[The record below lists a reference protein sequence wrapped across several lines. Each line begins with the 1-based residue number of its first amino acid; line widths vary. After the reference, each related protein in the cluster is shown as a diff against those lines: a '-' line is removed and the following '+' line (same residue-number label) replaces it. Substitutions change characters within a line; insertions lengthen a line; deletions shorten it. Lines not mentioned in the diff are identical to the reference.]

1 MKLTLLA
8 IFIFFGQQVFS
19 QSSDFILFKK
29 NNRTIG
35 SYYTG
40 NNIAFTNKDG
50 NYIEAKITDI
60 KHDTLFLRQFIVQQV
75 PTNFGVYILDTVG
88 SYRYQ
93 YHYNQIKAIGRTG
106 RKFNTSA
113 SGAALFGGGAV
124 LAIASG
130 VVYLA
135 DRNKFS
141 PQLLVASVAL
151 GGIGYLMTKFGGKG
165 MIIGKRYSLVYV
177 DVLNNKKP

>member
-1 MKLTLLA
+1 MKLSIIT
-8 IFIFFGQQVFS
+8 IFIFLGQHLFS
-19 QSSDFILFKK
+19 QSADFILFKK
-29 NNRTIG
+29 KNRTIG

-40 NNIAFTNKDG
+40 NNIGFTNKDG

-60 KHDTLFLRQFIVQQV
+60 KNDTLYLRQFIVQQV

-106 RKFNTSA
+106 RKFNTSS
-113 SGAALFGGGAV
+113 SGAALMGGGIV
-124 LAIASG
+124 LAIASA
-130 VVYLA
+130 VVYVA

-141 PQLLVASVAL
+141 PQLLVASVGL

-165 MIIGKRYSLVYV
+165 MIIGKKYSLVYV
-177 DVLNNKKP
+177 DVIKNKKP

>member
-1 MKLTLLA
+1 MKLSILTIL
-8 IFIFFGQQVFS
+8 IFLVQNLFS
-19 QSSDFILFKK
+19 QSADFILFKK
-29 NNRTIG
+29 KNRTIG

-106 RKFNTSA
+106 RKFNTSG
-113 SGAALFGGGAV
+113 SGAALMGGGIV
-124 LAIASG
+124 LAIASA
-130 VVYLA
+130 VVYVA

-141 PQLLVASVAL
+141 PQLLVASVGL
-151 GGIGYLMTKFGGKG
+151 GGIGYLMTRFGGKG
-165 MIIGKRYSLVYV
+165 MVIGKKYSLVYV
-177 DVLNNKKP
+177 DVIKNKKP

>member
-1 MKLTLLA
+1 MKLSLYI
-8 IFIFFGQQVFS
+8 IFIFLAQQLFS
-19 QSSDFILFKK
+19 QSADFILFKK
-29 NNRTIG
+29 KNRTIG

-40 NNIAFTNKDG
+40 NNIAFTNQDG
-50 NYIEAKITDI
+50 NYIEAKITEI

-113 SGAALFGGGAV
+113 SGAALFGGGVV
-124 LAIASG
+124 LAIASA
-130 VVYLA
+130 VVYVA

-141 PQLLVASVAL
+141 PQLLTASVGL

-165 MIIGKRYSLVYV
+165 MIIGKKYSLVYV
-177 DVLNNKKP
+177 DVIKNKKP